1 MGLGFIWDAAIVCDM
16 SLDEEDVAEHI
27 LAAAQVFDALRMPGP
42 RCHFMAL
49 LLQFH
54 EVRGNLLEAANCCL
68 AIDDVLQT
76 VCSRHTTTTTTTTTT
91 DTDTTTAH
99 TAAAA
104 ADASADGGLS
114 YVLTETSAPRAGSR
128 AASRSAISSRAGQS
142 GTVGQGRA
150 GQRSSLSLSDEGGW
164 LFRRF
169 LEARLAWIQRKLLL
183 TN

>member
-76 VCSRHTTTTTTTTTT
+76 VCSRHTTTTTTTP
-91 DTDTTTAH
+91 DTTAH
-99 TAAAA
+99 TAVAAT
-104 ADASADGGLS
+104 DASADGGLN
-114 YVLTETSAPRAGSR
+114 YVLIETSAPRAGPR
-128 AASRSAISSRAGQS
+128 AVPRSAISSRAGR
-142 GTVGQGRA
+142 GRA
-150 GQRSSLSLSDEGGW
+150 GEGRAGPRSSLSLSDEGGW

-183 TN
+183 T